1 VTVKIAT
8 WNVNGIRAREAQ
20 LLELVERER
29 PDVLCLQEVKAR
41 PDQVPTMLC
50 EMAGYWCAWHC
61 AGPYSGVALLAART
75 LVPER
80 PQVVHPPFDLENRI
94 ATAEIGGTLFASI
107 YVPNGGKDFAAK
119 MAFLDALDLW
129 AAELL
134 ASGRSV
140 VLCGDLNVARS
151 DLDVHPRERKPGAI
165 GQRPDE
171 RAVFERILS
180 RGLVD
185 VGRALHP
192 DDEAFFTWWAPWR
205 SFRALNRG
213 WRIDYVLASQAVA
226 ARARSCISQREFG
239 TSDHAPLVVE
249 LVGGSG

>member
-1 VTVKIAT
+1 MKIAT

-41 PDQVPTMLC
+41 PDQVPQMLC

-61 AGPYSGVALLAART
+61 GGPYSGVALLASRAFAA
-75 LVPER
+75 ER
-80 PQVVHPPFDLENRI
+80 PPVVHPAFDHEFRI
-94 ATAEIGGTLFASI
+94 ATAEIAGVLFASI

-119 MAFLDALDLW
+119 LAFLEALDAW
-129 AAELL
+129 AADL
-134 ASGRSV
+134 AAAGKPA
-140 VLCGDLNVARS
+140 VLCGDLNVAHHDR
-151 DLDVHPRERKPGAI
+151 DVHPKERKPGAI

-171 RAVFERILS
+171 RAIFDRILS

-192 DDEAFFTWWAPWR
+192 DADDFFTWWAPWR
-205 SFRALNRG
+205 NLRQRNIG
-213 WRIDYVLASQAVA
+213 WRIDYQLQSAALA
-226 ARARSCISQREFG
+226 ARARTCRSLREFG

-249 LVGGSG
+249 LADA